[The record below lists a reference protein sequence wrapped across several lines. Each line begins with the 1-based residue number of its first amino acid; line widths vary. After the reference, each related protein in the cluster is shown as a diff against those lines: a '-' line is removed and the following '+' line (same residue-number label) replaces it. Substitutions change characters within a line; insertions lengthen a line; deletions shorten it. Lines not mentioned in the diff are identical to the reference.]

1 MEKSDLSNRT
11 KAVASSIAANCKL
24 PVLFVSETLNSI
36 IATDAATSIDRYM
49 RSVFESAPTVYDK
62 AMDAGRH
69 VMKEYGPD
77 HRLFDN
83 FHSPLGAWSSV
94 QDAVKDDSLRQEV
107 AAFLRAYWK
116 DVVTPMGMPVFTL
129 DRSSFQ
135 NIVEFSDKFSVEA
148 SWLKD
153 LASFT
158 ASEGAGALAAVIGAS
173 LAWRKSEIEEF
184 SEHAAVIAGSAA
196 VAANPLALT
205 IAIILIARSV
215 HVGRQESVLGKVMTN
230 FGWGMA
236 KTGAFVGASALVG
249 GGVWIGVVS
258 GIAASL
264 LVAKLKNR
272 CTDAPENYD
281 PEFVSSR
288 INGLIH
294 QETMLLLENKT

>member
-69 VMKEYGPD
+69 VIKEYGPD
-77 HRLFDN
+77 HHLFDN

-107 AAFLRAYWK
+107 TAFLRAYWK

-135 NIVEFSDKFSVEA
+135 NIAEFADKFSVEA

-215 HVGRQESVLGKVMTN
+215 HVGRQESVLGKVMAN

-249 GGVWIGVVS
+249 GGAWIGVVS

-294 QETMLLLENKT
+294 QETKLLLENKT

>member
-1 MEKSDLSNRT
+1 MAMDTVT
-11 KAVASSIAANCKL
+11 KAH
-24 PVLFVSETLNSI
+24 P
-36 IATDAATSIDRYM
+36 
-49 RSVFESAPTVYDK
+49 
-62 AMDAGRH
+62 
-69 VMKEYGPD
+69 
-77 HRLFDN
+77 
-83 FHSPLGAWSSV
+83 
-94 QDAVKDDSLRQEV
+94 
-107 AAFLRAYWK
+107 
-116 DVVTPMGMPVFTL
+116 MPVFTL

-135 NIVEFSDKFSVEA
+135 NIAEVADKFSVEA

-173 LAWRKSEIEEF
+173 LAWRKSETEEF
-184 SEHAAVIAGSAA
+184 SEHAAVIFISAA
-196 VAANPLALT
+196 VAANPLAFT

-215 HVGRQESVLGKVMTN
+215 HVGRQESVLGKVMAN

-249 GGVWIGVVS
+249 GGAWIGVVS

-264 LVAKLKNR
+264 IVAKLKNR
-272 CTDAPENYD
+272 CTDAPENCD

-288 INGLIH
+288 INCLIH

>member
-1 MEKSDLSNRT
+1 MEKSDLSNRA

-24 PVLFVSETLNSI
+24 PVLFVSETLNSV

-62 AMDAGRH
+62 SMDAGRYN
-69 VMKEYGPD
+69 MNEFGPD

-83 FHSPLGAWSSV
+83 SHGLLGAWESV
-94 QDAVKDDSLRQEV
+94 QEAVNDDTMRQEIL
-107 AAFLRAYWK
+107 AFFSSYWK
-116 DVVTPMGMPVFTL
+116 DVVTPMGMPIFTL
-129 DRSSFQ
+129 DRSNFE
-135 NIVEFSDKFSVEA
+135 NIVEFADKFSIEA

-184 SEHAAVIAGSAA
+184 SEHAAVIFSSAA

>member
-107 AAFLRAYWK
+107 SAFLRAYWK

-129 DRSSFQ
+129 DRSSFE

>member
-24 PVLFVSETLNSI
+24 PVRFVSETLNSI

-83 FHSPLGAWSSV
+83 LHSPLGAWSSV

-135 NIVEFSDKFSVEA
+135 NIAEFADKFSVEA

-215 HVGRQESVLGKVMTN
+215 HVGRQESVLGKVMAN

>member
-83 FHSPLGAWSSV
+83 FRSPLGAWSSV

-107 AAFLRAYWK
+107 SAFLRAYWK

-129 DRSSFQ
+129 DRSSFE

>member
-83 FHSPLGAWSSV
+83 FRSPLGAWSSV

-107 AAFLRAYWK
+107 SAFLRAYWK

-129 DRSSFQ
+129 DRSSFE

-184 SEHAAVIAGSAA
+184 PEHAAVIAGSAA

>member
-107 AAFLRAYWK
+107 TAFVRAYWK

-129 DRSSFQ
+129 DRSSFE
-135 NIVEFSDKFSVEA
+135 NIVEFADKFSVEA

-215 HVGRQESVLGKVMTN
+215 HVGRQESVLGKVMAN

>member
-69 VMKEYGPD
+69 VIKEYGPD
-77 HRLFDN
+77 HHLFDN

-107 AAFLRAYWK
+107 TAFLRAYWK

-135 NIVEFSDKFSVEA
+135 NIAEFADKFSVEA

-215 HVGRQESVLGKVMTN
+215 HVGRQESVLGKVMAN

>member
-135 NIVEFSDKFSVEA
+135 NIVEFADKFSVEA

-196 VAANPLALT
+196 LAANPLALT
-205 IAIILIARSV
+205 IAIILVARSL
-215 HVGRQESVLGKVMTN
+215 HVGRQEGILGKVMAN

>member
-36 IATDAATSIDRYM
+36 LATDAAVSIDRYM

-83 FHSPLGAWSSV
+83 LHSPLGAWSSV

-107 AAFLRAYWK
+107 TAFVRAYWK

-129 DRSSFQ
+129 DRSSFE
-135 NIVEFSDKFSVEA
+135 NIVEFADKFSVEA

-215 HVGRQESVLGKVMTN
+215 HVGRQESVLGKVMAN

>member
-1 MEKSDLSNRT
+1 MKLTYLLKLLAMMAAKPRS
-11 KAVASSIAANCKL
+11 AWFVASIKFH
-24 PVLFVSETLNSI
+24 LFVFWN
-36 IATDAATSIDRYM
+36 IA
-49 RSVFESAPTVYDK
+49 
-62 AMDAGRH
+62 
-69 VMKEYGPD
+69 
-77 HRLFDN
+77 
-83 FHSPLGAWSSV
+83 
-94 QDAVKDDSLRQEV
+94 
-107 AAFLRAYWK
+107 
-116 DVVTPMGMPVFTL
+116 
-129 DRSSFQ
+129 
-135 NIVEFSDKFSVEA
+135 EFADKFSVEA

-215 HVGRQESVLGKVMTN
+215 HVGRQERVLGKVMAN

-249 GGVWIGVVS
+249 GGAWIGVVS

-264 LVAKLKNR
+264 IVAKLKNR
-272 CTDAPENYD
+272 CTDAPENCD

-288 INGLIH
+288 INCLIH

>member
-107 AAFLRAYWK
+107 SAFLRAYWK

-129 DRSSFQ
+129 DRSSFE

-236 KTGAFVGASALVG
+236 KTVAFVGASALVG